1 MEDFKFNTVEEAID
15 AIKHG
20 GMVLVTDDEDREN
33 EGDLIMAAQ
42 FCTGEDI
49 NFMAREARGLICM
62 PAAPEIMDKL
72 QFGAMVANNT
82 DNHETAFSVSVDHK
96 DTTTGISAF
105 ERAYTMKKCS
115 EPNAQPGDFRR
126 PGHVFPLR
134 SREGGVLV
142 RTGHTETTT
151 DLCRLAGL
159 TPVGICCE
167 IMNDDGH
174 MARTP
179 DLIRFAQKHH
189 LVFITVASLVA
200 YRKQH
205 EKMVHRV
212 AEADLP
218 SKYGHFRIIAY
229 ENDLDDRCHV
239 ALVKG
244 EVAGKKDVMVRV
256 HSECLTGDAFGSLR
270 CDCGDQLATALRMI
284 EKEGLGV
291 VVYMRQEGRGIG
303 LANKIRAYALQD
315 QGLDTVEANV
325 RLGFAPDQRDYGM
338 GAQILS
344 DLGLTSV
351 RLLTNNPA
359 KRAGLSGYGIT
370 ITGRVPIEIA
380 PNPYNEHYLETKEEK
395 MGHDLSDLHLKRV
408 NERHAEDK

>member
-1 MEDFKFNTVEEAID
+1 MEKFKFNTVEEAID
-15 AIKHG
+15 AIKQG
-20 GMVLVTDDEDREN
+20 KMVLVTDDEDREN

-49 NFMAREARGLICM
+49 NFMAKEARGLICM

-72 QFGAMVANNT
+72 QFGAMVVNNT
-82 DNHETAFSVSVDHK
+82 DNHETAFSVSIDHQ
-96 DTTTGISAF
+96 DTTTGISAY
-105 ERAYTMKKCS
+105 ERAYTMKKCT
-115 EPNAQPGDFRR
+115 EPGAQPSDFRR

-134 SREGGVLV
+134 SRKGGVLV

-151 DLCRLAGL
+151 DLCALAGL

-167 IMNDDGH
+167 IMKEDGH

-179 DLIRFAQKHH
+179 DLIEFAKKHS

-200 YRKQH
+200 YRKRH
-205 EKMVHRV
+205 EKMVHRI

-229 ENDLDDRCHV
+229 GNDLDDLCHV
-239 ALVKG
+239 AIVKG
-244 EVAGKKDVMVRV
+244 EVAGKKDVLVRV

-270 CDCGDQLATALRMI
+270 CDCGDQLASALRRI
-284 EKEGLGV
+284 EKEGCGV

-315 QGLDTVEANV
+315 QGMDTVEANV
-325 RLGFAPDQRDYGM
+325 RLGFAPDLRDYGL
-338 GAQILS
+338 GAQILA
-344 DLGLTSV
+344 DLGLTTI

-370 ITGRVPIEIA
+370 ITDRVPIEIA
-380 PNPYNEHYLETKEEK
+380 PNEYNEFYLETKEEK

-408 NERHAEDK
+408 NERHVDQ

>member
-1 MEDFKFNTVEEAID
+1 
-15 AIKHG
+15 
-20 GMVLVTDDEDREN
+20 
-33 EGDLIMAAQ
+33 
-42 FCTGEDI
+42 
-49 NFMAREARGLICM
+49 
-62 PAAPEIMDKL
+62 MDKL
-72 QFGAMVANNT
+72 QFGAMVVNNT
-82 DNHETAFSVSVDHK
+82 DNHETAFSVSIDHQ
-96 DTTTGISAF
+96 DTTTGISAY
-105 ERAYTMKKCS
+105 ERAYTMKKCT
-115 EPNAQPGDFRR
+115 EPGAQPGDFRR

-134 SREGGVLV
+134 SRKGGVLV

-151 DLCRLAGL
+151 DLCALAGL

-167 IMNDDGH
+167 IMKEDGH

-179 DLIRFAQKHH
+179 DLIEFAKKHG

-200 YRKQH
+200 YRKRH
-205 EKMVHRV
+205 EKMVHRI

-229 ENDLDDRCHV
+229 GNDLDDLCHV
-239 ALVKG
+239 AIVKG
-244 EVAGKKDVMVRV
+244 EVAGKKDVLVRV

-270 CDCGDQLATALRMI
+270 CDCGDQLASALRRI
-284 EKEGLGV
+284 EKEGCGV

-315 QGLDTVEANV
+315 QGMDTVEANV
-325 RLGFAPDQRDYGM
+325 RLGFAPDLRDYGL
-338 GAQILS
+338 GAQILA
-344 DLGLTSV
+344 DLGLTTI

-370 ITGRVPIEIA
+370 ITDRVPIEIA
-380 PNPYNEHYLETKEEK
+380 PNEYNEFYLETKEEK

-408 NERHAEDK
+408 NERHVDQ